1 MAIDDAI
8 DEMEVPEKIEVDKEP
23 IDTSVQGNDMIEDA
37 RKIMGNYLKRY
48 FGGWLEGQKSHYTL
62 HPKHKQVIRELGFY
76 LIGLIPEHTKFIP
89 WTRRLDVQLYGIES
103 VHKMKLLEIMLGN
116 YAMKTDVKNI
126 IIQRVSTLAKYEEVA
141 ELYNVLCSQSKA
153 INFATVHPVLFA
165 TMIQG
170 KNKKALATLAAHKA
184 IEKGKV
190 TLLKKSL
197 DRVILTKGE
206 MNELLDR
213 TKIPMSCLI
222 EVAEKYNYD
231 QVTLAYERLDEIRQI
246 YRERW
251 PMF

>member
-1 MAIDDAI
+1 
-8 DEMEVPEKIEVDKEP
+8 
-23 IDTSVQGNDMIEDA
+23 
-37 RKIMGNYLKRY
+37 
-48 FGGWLEGQKSHYTL
+48 
-62 HPKHKQVIRELGFY
+62 
-76 LIGLIPEHTKFIP
+76 
-89 WTRRLDVQLYGIES
+89 
-103 VHKMKLLEIMLGN
+103 MLGN